1 MSSGH
6 LDPPAGEPTGGEP
19 TPRPL
24 VHRSRIWTAALV
36 AGVMAGLLAW
46 LLGEPI
52 HSRFAPPR
60 FVNTASSTGGFL
72 APAEVYKLDTA
83 KQRAQILDACL
94 VFGAFGAVL
103 GMALGLGGGW
113 ARRMDRVAAWKPA
126 LFGLILGGTA
136 AAAVTALALPVYYR
150 VHNPDTNDLV
160 VGLLLQV
167 VISAAIGV
175 AGGAALGVGLGHR
188 DVIARAAIG
197 GLLGACAGGLAYEIL
212 GAIVFPLD
220 ETSSPIS
227 ATWATRLLGR
237 LAVTTL
243 ASAGAA
249 LGVLDRKPDSSP
261 VAEAMAQSA

>member
-1 MSSGH
+1 VSSGH
-6 LDPPAGEPTGGEP
+6 VDPPAGEPTGGEP

-24 VHRSRIWTAALV
+24 VHRSRVWIAALA
-36 AGVMAGLLAW
+36 AGVMAGFLAW

-52 HSRFAPPR
+52 HSRFAPPK

-72 APAEVYKLDTA
+72 DPAEVYKLDTA
-83 KQRAQILDACL
+83 KQKAQILDACL
-94 VFGAFGAVL
+94 VFGTFGV
-103 GMALGLGGGW
+103 ALGLALGLAGGW
-113 ARRMDRVAAWKPA
+113 AQRIDGKAVRNRA
-126 LFGLILGGTA
+126 LFGLILGGVV

-160 VGLLLQV
+160 VGLLSQV

-175 AGGAALGVGLGHR
+175 AGGAAFGVGLGHR

-197 GLLGACAGGLAYEIL
+197 GLLGACAGAMVYEIL

-227 ATWATRLLGR
+227 ATWGTRLLGR
-237 LAVTTL
+237 LAVATL
-243 ASAGAA
+243 ASAGAT
-249 LGVLDRKPDSSP
+249 LGVLDRKPGSNS
-261 VAEAMAQSA
+261 VG